1 MNIFDP
7 KNNLEWRDFL
17 KIFKRRIW
25 YFIVPFLIV
34 MPIGIFKI
42 VSHVPIYEARSIVQF
57 DPGSFRLLPE
67 SIRRTLPG
75 ITAESRSA
83 SSIQKRI
90 LSPDFITTLIQKLAL
105 HQNPEFMTEAQAAS
119 SVFPD
124 KTMDEIINTLFLL
137 RIRPNVRVRS
147 KSRETFSVNV
157 KDISPEFAF
166 SLSKTITEIYINEAF
181 QRRMASVEKALQFND
196 EQLVIFK
203 RKLEQAEDKLDKFKR
218 NLVTS
223 QVENPNIRDS
233 SLKEFQKAIVA
244 IELAAREKDDYLN
257 YLNGKLNFGD
267 NAESYPNT
275 PSIRENLKRIDEKIS
290 QMASLMISFSWRSP
304 EVVSVNRKINDLRE
318 AMKTEI
324 EDLYRVKY
332 QDIEIQERA
341 LRLERSITLI
351 DIEMQKQKKEILNT
365 TLQNFRNTSQPMVL
379 KKLQREVAVSRR
391 VYNSFIQ
398 QNQGVQLE
406 KTIAEADASNRFKI
420 LGSPQIPIAP
430 INAGLNMILLVTLI
444 SAVCSGAG
452 CVILKE
458 FLDSSIRTVNEA
470 EDAFNLP
477 VIAVLPFLG
486 YQPGVNKRYVFFLVA
501 AGVSLVCLGIFAAWY
516 FQFEPIISLL
526 G

>member
-1 MNIFDP
+1 
-7 KNNLEWRDFL
+7 
-17 KIFKRRIW
+17 
-25 YFIVPFLIV
+25 
-34 MPIGIFKI
+34 
-42 VSHVPIYEARSIVQF
+42 
-57 DPGSFRLLPE
+57 
-67 SIRRTLPG
+67 
-75 ITAESRSA
+75 
-83 SSIQKRI
+83 
-90 LSPDFITTLIQKLAL
+90 
-105 HQNPEFMTEAQAAS
+105 
-119 SVFPD
+119 
-124 KTMDEIINTLFLL
+124 
-137 RIRPNVRVRS
+137 
-147 KSRETFSVNV
+147 
-157 KDISPEFAF
+157 
-166 SLSKTITEIYINEAF
+166 
-181 QRRMASVEKALQFND
+181 
-196 EQLVIFK
+196 
-203 RKLEQAEDKLDKFKR
+203 
-218 NLVTS
+218 
-223 QVENPNIRDS
+223 
-233 SLKEFQKAIVA
+233 
-244 IELAAREKDDYLN
+244 
-257 YLNGKLNFGD
+257 
-267 NAESYPNT
+267 
-275 PSIRENLKRIDEKIS
+275 
-290 QMASLMISFSWRSP
+290 
-304 EVVSVNRKINDLRE
+304 
-318 AMKTEI
+318 MKTEI